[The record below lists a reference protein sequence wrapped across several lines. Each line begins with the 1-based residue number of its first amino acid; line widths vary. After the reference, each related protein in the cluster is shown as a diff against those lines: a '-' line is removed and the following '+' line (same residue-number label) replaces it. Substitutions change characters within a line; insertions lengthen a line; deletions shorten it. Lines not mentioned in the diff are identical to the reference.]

1 MKRDVLQ
8 SAENYAKAH
17 RSRKRWYR
25 LVAGLA
31 CVVVF
36 CTVYALILPAIT
48 MTNNPKLEA
57 EKTQA
62 ALGDALTLCFSVEPD
77 AGAQQT
83 VFYLSAKQD
92 NAGLDVDFDSQNTA
106 RIAAENGTEIQLHR
120 QLETDGTVGY
130 WFALSG
136 EAQAA
141 TLKLPWI
148 NGAQQIRP
156 ASTASQPQ
164 SGDTGATAEYTE
176 QTSAAEESSAD
187 YVEVPA
193 GTDISETEAPAEPAE
208 TAISE
213 EETMGDAPAGET
225 AAAEEAASVKETAA
239 VSAAE
244 PEAAAVKEESAVA
257 DAAYG
262 ALVYENGDPAEA
274 GSVTL
279 TAGSGATLEEAKKA
293 ANDAD
298 NSVTLRWQTE
308 QTTDSDKNANTGH
321 KAALPQEVEAE
332 GTIDGTEISWSLTKS
347 LSGKYT
353 LTISGTGAMPNY
365 TSGRTTPWWSYV
377 NRYRTTD
384 LKVNLVIGEGITSVG
399 QYCFHQCRLA
409 SVSLPQSLTRIRGN
423 AFKECLGFTSI
434 EIPANV
440 TVVEGNSFYE
450 ANHLKTVVLHE
461 GLQSIGPHAF
471 RANAITTLELPS
483 TLVNWSNAAVNC
495 QGSLKEITVAE
506 GNPSLAVVDNALYRL
521 NAASDT
527 YELVLYASGSMK
539 KALTIPETI
548 NGKKVTS
555 IIAYSFYA
563 SSYPKEVT
571 IPSSVNKI
579 ESYSF
584 QNSSVGKVTLEST
597 FLSNSKYAFIN
608 AGMLTE
614 IDFSNL
620 QGIIPEMFLSST
632 AIQTITIPEE
642 VTSFGHNFLSE
653 TTYLKN
659 IYYDAK
665 SAGARNGTPLGTS
678 HCTYTLTIGPHVDTL
693 QKTFYH
699 FAQYAEN
706 IAFEGPNQITIT
718 EGAMAGAPAPFTD
731 LSGTVYVDGQGLI
744 YLYDQIA
751 GTAELIYCP
760 PEVQQATVPA
770 AITPED
776 GITCT
781 VTAVRKDALKW
792 AKDLQSIDF
801 EAPDKIERLA
811 DYAMAN
817 CTNLASVN
825 GRTTVDEATASFP
838 NAQVGY
844 NVFYNTGLTGAGGM
858 KDFVSGMRG
867 RKSLSITKAGATS
880 LEISV
885 ASGGGTMEWV
895 AAGEDTEV
903 GGYRLLTGDTL
914 TVTASTGNNNGS
926 GGNRYRLYFQLTGEE
941 GSTNLTPG
949 TEYTFDGQSAVC
961 HATEDPYTVYLE
973 FAPEVGATMSVPVSV
988 VYPSPTSAGGGMT
1001 AWAVILTSEEAA
1013 ANQDRI
1019 VASSQGIIRAYWTT
1033 KSDDFALTK
1042 TNGNNT
1048 DIQVT
1053 SDGNGGM
1060 IPASN
1065 PAWSIQLK
1073 RAAQTVSAYGKDYA
1087 KSADFTDTLVLP
1099 ENVSWKGAVKTAVQE
1114 GNVTRYGT
1122 NWYAGDIWLFS
1133 LTLSS
1138 NSTGLS
1144 ISNARATWDEELD
1157 TVAIHW
1163 QVTSYRDS
1171 AEMNTFTAALT
1182 IAAQALSVDTTGF
1195 APNSI
1200 RTLSNTVTAAVHYHY
1215 GDDQG
1220 LTAKAARNLTI
1231 KAGAIKLAKGGSST
1245 QYFGENVNYTLKLYN
1260 DGALPW
1266 TGSATGAYTLRDDL
1280 PQTTYIR
1287 PENLQKMFEAA
1298 DNPLTSVDINYASLA
1313 GWEAV
1318 AGVDGETAWR
1328 NSGNSDLASEQHKI
1342 RISSGENGEYTA
1354 QIYAGVDTD
1363 QTLLRT
1369 ESAATVQQLLQSI
1382 GYAVTGTDQYIC
1394 KWMLN
1399 DAGSSFTLS
1408 GGESSY
1414 FYVYATVKNTF
1425 QLVTQDYPTQYPSA
1439 SNVSLVN
1446 QANVFTPSGGKVSG
1460 ATASCTN
1467 YAKREASIGKS
1478 VWRNGEAISSSPS
1491 ANNGDV
1497 LEYHLDFT
1505 HFGSGSYENLPMVDD
1520 LYGSQYLLV
1529 PAALNPELGAL
1540 DTCEDTD
1547 GTVYYKLK
1555 EGVYRNVWVGTDD
1568 EGNDLLADS
1577 ITVTRADGEDAIEI
1591 NGESRTYTGLHTQI
1605 KWYFPKLEGGE
1616 YVLTVTYKA
1625 LVDLKLTGVN
1635 YTIGNVV
1642 WMIDKPGNRI
1652 FASIWGGGTLID
1664 FHKDIVTTTGE
1675 SPEQDEMDEDGY
1687 CVVEPG
1693 DRVTYRLTLENSGDG
1708 YFCLNGADLAD
1719 ALPDNM
1725 GVFRWEKDV
1734 NLTDFRIE
1742 TQGDGI
1748 AYSNLDQWYLADSY
1762 GGLLGDRQYILWPD
1776 TASITFH
1783 SPGAVYLYF
1792 TLTYPEDTET
1802 SQDWSL
1808 YAAANRGNILDNTM
1822 YVYLYPSTVTHDLR
1836 EMGQVVLQKGVYGL
1850 FRNGQS
1856 PYKITGNSRLYY
1868 NNRDSS
1874 SRAIAYYVI
1883 LYNGG
1888 NSRLYLSDLYD
1899 KLPNGFSYRNML
1911 TEGCAGGTLNAVAS
1925 PAKTTGGL
1933 NSGTSPLVKVDAE
1946 DVVYRSATIS
1956 AANSGGVL
1964 RFSFDAG
1971 SGDYAVKYSEEMQQY
1986 YLDRGEAIVFGYV
1999 CDIGLA
2005 ENTEDSAT
2013 NTIAMAYTD
2022 YLDSGLTVI
2031 DQNSLPVRAAESDT
2045 FVDFND
2051 GGRLTKSGL
2060 QVQEDYGFGDGGA
2073 QTWLISDVTVI
2084 RGGIIPGVTK
2094 YTESYTNTSNIVAA
2108 YTNSVGP
2115 YDTVNWRV
2123 RLHNSGTLSV
2133 TDYVFTDIM
2142 PAPYAYEG
2150 AVTVKICGADGSSWK
2165 SATLLT
2171 FPSGRTGA
2179 ETQLTVTYAGKTV
2192 TVPLNGSWVSLDSG
2206 TQISMEKDEKGN
2218 EVLQIHFADPKMS
2231 IPEGGYVDVCL
2242 SSRNPT
2248 TSYQNTVY
2256 TNQAILTPQAQR
2268 FSTVQQGSMVRDAE
2282 GNPVGAKNSSPVTVS
2297 FGYATTSEKRVT
2309 ETADESNTAVS
2320 TDPENNFILLPQA
2333 DDSFTYSLVV
2343 NNDTEKYMTK
2353 LVLIDNLP
2361 EVGDHSPFETS
2372 TSRGSEFKVSLADT
2386 PDFTV
2391 TVTTANGDSYTLPS
2405 EYYTVQYS
2413 TTTDFGGAQSA
2424 DWKGENTQTTALWTQ
2439 NPAGARSFR
2448 IIITDPEATQIPDQS
2463 EIAVTFQAR
2472 VDGEANPGDVAW
2484 NSFGYHYALK
2494 DITVE
2499 LESMP
2504 QVVGVKIPSIPE
2516 FSKTLMDLS
2525 GKPVEAETEETF
2537 HFLLYQGPSLSRRYA
2552 TAEELIQVLN
2562 ENGYDYRQFDAT
2574 IPGGQ
2579 NTSDRIRLSLDPWDW
2594 QTGEQYTI
2602 VELPTSEDYVF
2613 RSFNGSSMA
2622 YYTFTYDPAQKRAIT
2637 CENTYEKW
2645 TIRITKESINGE
2657 ALPGAVFAL
2666 YSPSEE
2672 DQVPVPGEYAGLSVE
2687 PTVEVSGQ
2695 NWYLAGISASGTDGV
2710 LEWTDLTQKSYY
2722 LLEIKAPDG
2731 YHLTKQTGQ
2740 VLYQAGSDGGVYALT
2755 IVNEADYELP
2765 ETGGDGTTL
2774 YTIGGLLLMAVAG
2787 ILLYMYFKRRKEDVT
2802 AS

>member
-62 ALGDALTLCFSVEPD
+62 DLGDALTLCFSVEPD

-92 NAGLDVDFDSQNTA
+92 NAGMDLDFDSQNTA

-321 KAALPQEVEAE
+321 KAALPQEVVAE
-332 GTIDGTEISWSLTKS
+332 GTISGTEISWSLTKS

-365 TSGRTTPWWSYV
+365 TKGSATPWGSYV
-377 NRYRTTD
+377 SRSSTTD
-384 LKVNLVIGEGITSVG
+384 RKVNLVIGEGITSVG
-399 QYCFHQCRLA
+399 QYCFHYCRLA

-423 AFKECLGFTSI
+423 AFRECLGFTSI

-450 ANHLKTVVLHE
+450 ANNLKTVVLHE
-461 GLQSIGPHAF
+461 GLQTIGSHAF
-471 RANAITTLELPS
+471 RGNAITTLELPS

-521 NAASDT
+521 NEASET
-527 YELVLYASGSMK
+527 YELVLYASGSVK

-548 NGKKVTS
+548 NGKNVTS
-555 IIAYSFYA
+555 IIKYSFYG

-579 ESYSF
+579 ETYSF
-584 QNSSVGKVTLEST
+584 QTSSVGKVTLEST
-597 FLSNSKYAFIN
+597 SLSNSKNAFIG
-608 AGMLTE
+608 AKSLKE

-620 QGIIPEMFLSST
+620 QGTIPEMFLSST

-642 VTSFGHNFLSE
+642 VTGFGHNFLSE

-665 SAGARNGTPLGTS
+665 SAGAGNGTPLGTS

-744 YLYDQIA
+744 YLYDQTA

-760 PEVQQATVPA
+760 PEVQQATVSA
-770 AITPED
+770 EITPED

-811 DYAMAN
+811 D
-817 CTNLASVN
+817 
-825 GRTTVDEATASFP
+825 
-838 NAQVGY
+838 
-844 NVFYNTGLTGAGGM
+844 
-858 KDFVSGMRG
+858 
-867 RKSLSITKAGATS
+867 
-880 LEISV
+880 
-885 ASGGGTMEWV
+885 
-895 AAGEDTEV
+895 
-903 GGYRLLTGDTL
+903 
-914 TVTASTGNNNGS
+914 
-926 GGNRYRLYFQLTGEE
+926 
-941 GSTNLTPG
+941 
-949 TEYTFDGQSAVC
+949 
-961 HATEDPYTVYLE
+961 
-973 FAPEVGATMSVPVSV
+973 
-988 VYPSPTSAGGGMT
+988 
-1001 AWAVILTSEEAA
+1001 
-1013 ANQDRI
+1013 
-1019 VASSQGIIRAYWTT
+1019 
-1033 KSDDFALTK
+1033 
-1042 TNGNNT
+1042 
-1048 DIQVT
+1048 
-1053 SDGNGGM
+1053 
-1060 IPASN
+1060 
-1065 PAWSIQLK
+1065 
-1073 RAAQTVSAYGKDYA
+1073 
-1087 KSADFTDTLVLP
+1087 
-1099 ENVSWKGAVKTAVQE
+1099 
-1114 GNVTRYGT
+1114 
-1122 NWYAGDIWLFS
+1122 
-1133 LTLSS
+1133 
-1138 NSTGLS
+1138 
-1144 ISNARATWDEELD
+1144 
-1157 TVAIHW
+1157 
-1163 QVTSYRDS
+1163 
-1171 AEMNTFTAALT
+1171 
-1182 IAAQALSVDTTGF
+1182 
-1195 APNSI
+1195 
-1200 RTLSNTVTAAVHYHY
+1200 
-1215 GDDQG
+1215 
-1220 LTAKAARNLTI
+1220 
-1231 KAGAIKLAKGGSST
+1231 
-1245 QYFGENVNYTLKLYN
+1245 
-1260 DGALPW
+1260 
-1266 TGSATGAYTLRDDL
+1266 
-1280 PQTTYIR
+1280 
-1287 PENLQKMFEAA
+1287 
-1298 DNPLTSVDINYASLA
+1298 
-1313 GWEAV
+1313 
-1318 AGVDGETAWR
+1318 
-1328 NSGNSDLASEQHKI
+1328 
-1342 RISSGENGEYTA
+1342 
-1354 QIYAGVDTD
+1354 
-1363 QTLLRT
+1363 
-1369 ESAATVQQLLQSI
+1369 
-1382 GYAVTGTDQYIC
+1382 
-1394 KWMLN
+1394 
-1399 DAGSSFTLS
+1399 
-1408 GGESSY
+1408 
-1414 FYVYATVKNTF
+1414 
-1425 QLVTQDYPTQYPSA
+1425 
-1439 SNVSLVN
+1439 
-1446 QANVFTPSGGKVSG
+1446 
-1460 ATASCTN
+1460 
-1467 YAKREASIGKS
+1467 
-1478 VWRNGEAISSSPS
+1478 
-1491 ANNGDV
+1491 
-1497 LEYHLDFT
+1497 
-1505 HFGSGSYENLPMVDD
+1505 
-1520 LYGSQYLLV
+1520 
-1529 PAALNPELGAL
+1529 
-1540 DTCEDTD
+1540 
-1547 GTVYYKLK
+1547 
-1555 EGVYRNVWVGTDD
+1555 
-1568 EGNDLLADS
+1568 
-1577 ITVTRADGEDAIEI
+1577 
-1591 NGESRTYTGLHTQI
+1591 
-1605 KWYFPKLEGGE
+1605 
-1616 YVLTVTYKA
+1616 
-1625 LVDLKLTGVN
+1625 
-1635 YTIGNVV
+1635 
-1642 WMIDKPGNRI
+1642 
-1652 FASIWGGGTLID
+1652 
-1664 FHKDIVTTTGE
+1664 
-1675 SPEQDEMDEDGY
+1675 Y

-2256 TNQAILTPQAQR
+2256 SNQAMLTPQAQR

-2439 NPAGARSFR
+2439 NLAGARSFR

-2710 LEWTDLTQKSYY
+2710 LEWTDLTRKSYY

-2787 ILLYMYFKRRKEDVT
+2787 ILLYMYFKRRKGDVT